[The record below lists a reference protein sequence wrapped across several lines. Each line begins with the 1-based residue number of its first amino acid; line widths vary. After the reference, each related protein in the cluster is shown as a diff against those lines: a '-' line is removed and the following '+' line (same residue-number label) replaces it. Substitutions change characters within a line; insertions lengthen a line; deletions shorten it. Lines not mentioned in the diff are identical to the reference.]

1 MCWEVE
7 RWEGGGWDRE
17 EMVYREVVGGLGE
30 RVMCGC
36 WEGSGW

>member
-1 MCWEVE
+1 MCWEVG